1 MQSTLTQKDAE
12 LCLKPQGLLA
22 TRIYAS
28 GHAYIRVGLHVRTHR
43 VTRIFALGYT
53 YVRIGSRVRTR
64 KPIHIYGYPMA
75 WLSFLHDI
83 M

>member
-43 VTRIFALGYT
+43 VTRT
-53 YVRIGSRVRTR
+53 Y
-64 KPIHIYGYPMA
+64 A
-75 WLSFLHDI
+75 
-83 M
+83 

>member
-28 GHAYIRVGLHVRTHR
+28 GHAYIRVGLHVRTHK
-43 VTRIFALGYT
+43 TT
-53 YVRIGSRVRTR
+53 
-64 KPIHIYGYPMA
+64 HIYVIMAGSVKIHTSLSDYPY
-75 WLSFLHDI
+75 LHPLPTSNDLPHPHRCL
-83 M
+83 

>member
-1 MQSTLTQKDAE
+1 MQSTLTQKDAD

-22 TRIYAS
+22 
-28 GHAYIRVGLHVRTHR
+28 
-43 VTRIFALGYT
+43 TRIFALGYT
-53 YVRIGSRVRTR
+53 YVRIGSHVRTR
-64 KPIHIYGYPMA
+64 KPIHIYGYPMV

>member
-1 MQSTLTQKDAE
+1 MQSTLTQKDAD

-28 GHAYIRVGLHVRTHR
+28 SHAYIRVGLHVRTHR
-43 VTRIFALGYT
+43 V
-53 YVRIGSRVRTR
+53 TR

>member
-12 LCLKPQGLLA
+12 LCLKPQGFWQ
-22 TRIYAS
+22 
-28 GHAYIRVGLHVRTHR
+28 RVYTHR